1 MRQKSRKLLL
11 AAAAVISV
19 FVTVQP
25 VLAQSSGVG
34 CDGNTRL
41 LWKGEDQSI
50 SLWKLDSGLN
60 YLGSHVYGPYLGYFP
75 LGITAA
81 CNNDTY
87 VLWLGPNGLATLWQV
102 DANLNFVT
110 AQNYGPYLGWLP
122 QSLSVDT
129 TSNSTLRLIWC
140 NISNGAVTIYYL
152 QPNLSL
158 VKSALYGPYPGFG
171 SCPFVI
177 G

>member
-1 MRQKSRKLLL
+1 MRQTCRQLLL

-41 LWKGEDQSI
+41 LWKGTNQSI
-50 SLWKLDSGLN
+50 SLWELDSNLN
-60 YLGSHVYGPYLGYFP
+60 YIGSHVYGPYPGFLP
-75 LGITAA
+75 QSITTA
-81 CNNDTY
+81 CNNNTY
-87 VLWLGPNGLATLWQV
+87 VLWLRTDGLVSIWQV

-110 AQNYGPYLGWLP
+110 QQSYGPYPGWIP
-122 QSLSVDT
+122 DSLSVDT
-129 TSNSTLRLIWC
+129 TSNSTLRLIWRE
-140 NISNGAVTIYYL
+140 IDSGAHTIYYL

-158 VKSALYGPYPGFG
+158 TKMVVYGPYAGYF
-171 SCPFVI
+171 
-177 G
+177 